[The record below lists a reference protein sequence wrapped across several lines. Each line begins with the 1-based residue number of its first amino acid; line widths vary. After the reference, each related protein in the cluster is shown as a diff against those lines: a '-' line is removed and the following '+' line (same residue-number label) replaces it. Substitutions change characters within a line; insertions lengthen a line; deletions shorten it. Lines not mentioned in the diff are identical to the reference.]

1 MKRRIGRLLM
11 SLFRQGMRQGWQ
23 RGVLGDS
30 RAFLI
35 VGAMALLAHLA
46 GRAMSRQVEV
56 VFSEPLRPGEAFRV
70 FHEPRPPGA

>member
-1 MKRRIGRLLM
+1 MTASIRRLIR
-11 SLFRQGMRQGWQ
+11 SLVRQGMRQGWE

-30 RAFLI
+30 RAFVV

-46 GRAMSRQVEV
+46 GRAMARRVEV

-70 FHEPRPPGA
+70 FHEPRP